1 MKMTRKRACWDGQP
15 AIIGERVQVRQSAQ
29 VKSQKE
35 SPTDGMAPKNDIQDR
50 SRITADDDAVPD
62 DRSDS
67 VVDPDQT
74 LVRISSPKLLEQA
87 ASKLV
92 AQLSEETSTSTILE
106 GLTMDDVTSVER
118 LGGVA
123 IANDLE
129 EGLAVKAVEVA

>member
-1 MKMTRKRACWDGQP
+1 
-15 AIIGERVQVRQSAQ
+15 
-29 VKSQKE
+29 
-35 SPTDGMAPKNDIQDR
+35 MAPKNDIQDR